1 LQILEQR
8 QYGSSLRVP
17 LTESQSIED
26 VLLEPRLQL
35 SKDGYISHYYQTYTD
50 MVGVGWRLFAM
61 APVSIVSY
69 SAVRSLMFFTLIYI
83 LLFLI
88 ALSWRRTAYARR
100 ELAIINEKLEH
111 IVDDRTIELS
121 QANTQLIEI
130 IEKYKET
137 EITLKQTQG
146 ELIQSAKLAMLGE
159 MAASINHELN
169 QPLAAM
175 RIYAENLQAFV
186 KRGDPEAI
194 KRNSKHILEL
204 NQMMAKIVGQYKIFA
219 RKSTGRVM
227 AVSLRE
233 TISESLA
240 ILESNVSKSEAKISL
255 KNLEQDLF
263 VLADKVPLEQVVINL
278 VNNALQAVE
287 DCGDQGKIWISA
299 AKEEEKVILVVSDNG
314 PGFTEEQLDKLFTP
328 FFTTKDQGLGMGLT
342 ISQRIIESF
351 NGSISAINRIGGGAE
366 FSLSLPRVQI
376 GAE

>member
-35 SKDGYISHYYQTYTD
+35 SKDGYIADYYQTYTD
-50 MVGVGWRLFAM
+50 MTGVGWRLFAM
-61 APVSIVSY
+61 APASLIVTSVS
-69 SAVRSLMFFTLIYI
+69 RTLMFFTLVYM

-88 ALSWRRTAYARR
+88 AFSWRRTVEARR

-111 IVDDRTIELS
+111 IVDDRTFELS
-121 QANTQLIEI
+121 EANTQLREI

-146 ELIQSAKLAMLGE
+146 ELVQSAKLAMLGE

-194 KRNSKHILEL
+194 ESNSKHILEL
-204 NQMMAKIVGQYKIFA
+204 NQMMAKIIGQYKIFA
-219 RKSTGRVM
+219 RKSTGKVI
-227 AVSLRE
+227 AVSLTE

-240 ILESNVSKSEAKISL
+240 ILESNISKSGAKISL
-255 KNLEQDLF
+255 EQLEQDLF
-263 VLADKVPLEQVVINL
+263 VLADKVPMEQVVINL

-287 DCGDQGKIWISA
+287 DSDQGQIWISA
-299 AKEEEKVILVVSDNG
+299 AKEEAQVILMVSDNG
-314 PGFTEEQLDKLFTP
+314 PGFAEEQLDKLFTP

-351 NGSISAINRIGGGAE
+351 KGSISAKNRNGGGAE
-366 FSLSLPRVQI
+366 FSLSLPCVQM